1 MKTKP
6 IPAEAPAAG
15 STPLPRQLGANHS
28 DTAKRPRKHHN
39 NFKQSTD
46 LQEDR
51 GIRQLKAGPKAQS
64 SRGGR

>member
-6 IPAEAPAAG
+6 IPTEAPAAG
-15 STPLPRQLGANHS
+15 GAPLPRQLGANHA

-46 LQEDR
+46 LREDR

-64 SRGGR
+64 NRGGR